1 MTLYKVRNGHRSDD
15 VCELVKDTTYVMQNV
30 VYPMVILKF
39 DDGETFG
46 YATCDV
52 RKVTRKP

>member
-1 MTLYKVRNGHRSDD
+1 MTLYKVRNGHRAED
-15 VCELVKDTTYVMQNV
+15 VGELVKDTTYVMQNV

-52 RKVTRKP
+52 RNGKQKH